1 MQKIVIFDM
10 DGTLIDSKK
19 DITLSINAIR
29 KAHYDLE
36 PLSDSF
42 VVDAIN
48 ADVRNLPKLF
58 YGTDSY
64 EKKDQ
69 HAFEEHYT
77 KQCVQNASLYEGIK
91 EMLQR
96 LQAEGVKL
104 GVATNAPTKFAKLM
118 LESLDILDIFGLVVG
133 ADAVEN
139 SKPSPDMLLKI
150 LEFYSYDAK
159 RDSAWMVGDNSKD
172 MQSATNAGID
182 GLFALWGFTPQSE
195 YKTTLS
201 HPKEVISIVL

>member
-29 KAHYDLE
+29 EAHYSLE
-36 PLSDSF
+36 PLSESF

-58 YGTDSY
+58 YGTEGY

-69 HAFEEHYT
+69 LAFEKHYT
-77 KQCVQNASLYEGIK
+77 EQCTQNVFLYKGVL
-91 EMLQR
+91 EMLHSLKEQD
-96 LQAEGVKL
+96 VKL

-118 LESLDILDIFGLVVG
+118 LDSLDVLDFFGLVVG
-133 ADAVEN
+133 ADEVKK
-139 SKPSPDMLLKI
+139 SKPNPEMLIKI
-150 LEFYSYDAK
+150 LGFYNYNRE

-172 MQSATNAGID
+172 MQSAISANIK
-182 GLFALWGFTPQSE
+182 GLFATWGFTPQSE
-195 YKTTLS
+195 YKYIVAD
-201 HPKEVISIVL
+201 PKEVVSIIL